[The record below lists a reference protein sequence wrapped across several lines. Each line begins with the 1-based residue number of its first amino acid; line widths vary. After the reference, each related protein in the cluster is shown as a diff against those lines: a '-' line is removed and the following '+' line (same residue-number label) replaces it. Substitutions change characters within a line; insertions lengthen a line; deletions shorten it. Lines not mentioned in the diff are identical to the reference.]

1 LSNKTYD
8 FLKRLV
14 QVILPALGTLYFS
27 LAGIW
32 DLPNSEKVVGSIVV
46 LTTFL
51 GVALGISS
59 SRYLASDRPYDGNL
73 VVTTSENGKTT
84 YILELGIDPDE
95 IESKSQIVFKT
106 VDVLSPEFNDED

>member
-1 LSNKTYD
+1 MSNKTYD
-8 FLKRLV
+8 FVKRLV

-59 SRYLASDRPYDGNL
+59 SRYSASDRPYDGNL
-73 VVTTSENGKTT
+73 VVTTTENGKTVYT
-84 YILELGIDPDE
+84 LELGIDPDE
-95 IESKSQIVFKT
+95 IGSKKQIVFKT
-106 VDVLSPEFNDED
+106 VDILSPEFNDED